1 MINTIIS
8 TQAQS
13 TAGEEAATTEQN
25 TVAADY
31 DVRAALF
38 SKVRH
43 EVEDL
48 HELLLRHVVK
58 MNSSYQVNL
67 QIWNQQ
73 ASPVWRKYT
82 QAELVRSLQ
91 GQGYEPAAITC
102 ALTRLQD
109 DSAAKVVSACYCRQ
123 SLPLHPAGYQKIGER
138 GWFLEDDSSPIVPM
152 EGEDPAPAIKACC
165 RMLGLDA
172 PIFLGWLRGCL
183 ESQLAYAAQVRG
195 EECEY
200 RQRASQTLCI
210 VGAPN
215 TGKSQV
221 LVKLLVEGVL
231 GHSASIPAAW
241 LNERARFSDFMLDS
255 SVWVADDVS
264 SFKCQAE
271 RKRAANLLKGA
282 GYGAH
287 VSVEAKNKA
296 TFDVHYPS
304 SRIILCN
311 DDELSLQR
319 SLVDYNETP
328 DKVLV
333 LHNCSD
339 AGFLADYGGDLDLMD
354 ETIRKAI
361 PAFAHWLLHTY
372 KLPEWTTATGKAS
385 ARHMVMDA
393 GYVSPYIA
401 AILGEIDEAGELM
414 QLLSRVYASRKEL
427 AGKWVSQSELLVA
440 ISGEAPKGFNPTSN
454 MFGRTLAKCCQR
466 WGGLLK
472 YKKTNTG
479 AKYCLVENQAWGDAL
494 TAAMPKRVTQID
506 GELLQAAG
514 LDQDTEYRKTLEG
527 YIDWI
532 DSRQQA
538 Q

>member
-1 MINTIIS
+1 MKKSTIS
-8 TQAQS
+8 KKAQH
-13 TAGEEAATTEQN
+13 TAGEETTTTRLN
-25 TVAADY
+25 AVAVDY
-31 DVRAALF
+31 DVRTAIC
-38 SKVRH
+38 STSRH
-43 EVEDL
+43 KIDEL
-48 HELLLRHVVK
+48 HKQLRRYVVK

-67 QIWNQQ
+67 KIWNEQS
-73 ASPVWRKYT
+73 SPCWRRYS
-82 QAELVRSLQ
+82 QAELTRSLQ
-91 GQGYEPAAITC
+91 EKDYEPAAITR

-109 DSAAKVVSACYCRQ
+109 DAEAKVVSSCYCRQ
-123 SLPLHPAGYQKIGER
+123 SLPLHPAGYQKIGEHS
-138 GWFLEDDSSPIVPM
+138 WFLEEDRSPIVPK

-264 SFKCQAE
+264 SFKCLAE
-271 RKRAANLLKGA
+271 QKRAANLLKGA
-282 GYGAH
+282 GYGSH

-296 TFDVHYPS
+296 TFDVNYPS
-304 SRIILCN
+304 TRIILCN
-311 DDELSLQR
+311 DDELSLRR

-339 AGFLADYGGDLDLMD
+339 AGFLADYGGDLDQMD
-354 ETIRKAI
+354 EAIRKAI

-372 KLPEWTTATGKAS
+372 KLPEWTMETGKAS
-385 ARHMVMDA
+385 ARHMVMDS
-393 GYVSPYIA
+393 GYVSPYVA

-414 QLLSRVYASRKEL
+414 QLLCKVHASRREL
-427 AGKWVSQSELLVA
+427 AGKWVSQSELLAA
-440 ISGEAPKGFNPTSN
+440 INGEAVKGYNPTTN
-454 MFGRTLAKCCQR
+454 MFGRSLAKCCQR
-466 WGGLLK
+466 WGNLLE

-479 AKYCLVENQAWGDAL
+479 ARYRLVESKAWEDAL
-494 TAAMPKRVTQID
+494 TAAMPKRKAQVD
-506 GELLQAAG
+506 EDLLHAAG
-514 LDQDTEYRKTLEG
+514 LDRDTEYRKTLEG

-532 DSRQQA
+532 DGQQQA

>member
-1 MINTIIS
+1 M
-8 TQAQS
+8 
-13 TAGEEAATTEQN
+13 
-25 TVAADY
+25 
-31 DVRAALF
+31 
-38 SKVRH
+38 
-43 EVEDL
+43 
-48 HELLLRHVVK
+48 VK
-58 MNSSYQVNL
+58 MNTSYLVNL
-67 QIWNQQ
+67 KIWDNQ
-73 ASPVWRKYT
+73 ASACWRRYT
-82 QAELVRSLQ
+82 KAELARSLQ
-91 GQGYEPAAITC
+91 EKDYAPSAITR
-102 ALTRLQD
+102 AFIRLQD
-109 DSAAKVVSACYCRQ
+109 DARAKVVSAGHCRQ
-123 SLPLHPAGYQKIGER
+123 SLPLHPAGYQEIGGR
-138 GWFLEDDSSPIVPM
+138 GWFLEEDSSPIEPKD
-152 EGEDPAPAIKACC
+152 GEDPTPAIKACC
-165 RMLGLDA
+165 RMMGLDA

-210 VGAPN
+210 VGSPN

-231 GHSASIPAAW
+231 GRSSSIPAAW
-241 LNERARFSDFMLDS
+241 LNERARFADFMLDS

-264 SFKCQAE
+264 SFKCLAE

-282 GYGAH
+282 GYGSH

-328 DKVLV
+328 DQVLV

-339 AGFLADYGGDLDLMD
+339 AGFPADYGGDLDQMD
-354 ETIRKAI
+354 GAIRKAI

-385 ARHMVMDA
+385 ARHMVMDS
-393 GYVSPYIA
+393 GYVSPYVA

-414 QLLSRVYASRKEL
+414 QLLSRVHASRREL
-427 AGKWVSQSELLVA
+427 AGKWVSQSELLAA
-440 ISGEAPKGFNPTSN
+440 ISGEAPKGFNPTTN
-454 MFGRTLAKCCQR
+454 MFGRSLAKCCQR
-466 WGGLLK
+466 WGDLLE
-472 YKKTNTG
+472 YKKANTG
-479 AKYCLVENQAWGDAL
+479 ARYRLVESKAWEDAL
-494 TAAMPKRVTQID
+494 TAAMPKRVAQID

-514 LDQDTEYRKTLEG
+514 LNRDTEYRKALEG
-527 YIDWI
+527 YIDRI
-532 DSRQQA
+532 DGRRQA